1 MKGKLIALTVVM
13 LGLMLG
19 TIGAVQATTSYYVC
33 HIVADHPWAEP
44 HYNYLVVGSLNGHF
58 YDGDPSRPKHG
69 EWSWRHWARLW
80 DFVTVA
86 GDTDCDGVVVPTA
99 TIAPTATTVPTATLV
114 PTEIPTDVP
123 TDEPT
128 AIPTEVP
135 TEEPTPTSIPTD
147 RPTDEPIPTEV
158 PPIETE
164 EPPTEGCVGASYHV
178 WLFQTDEELGWYF
191 RGGECQIYTRG
202 YQPSTE
208 DISRLCDVPCRD
220 YRYDGRLVGHGV
232 VEVDCYGNVTSQP
245 RWLYRTDA
253 AYALGADA
261 LYGGCDA
268 TSCEE

>member
-1 MKGKLIALTVVM
+1 MRGKLIALTVVL

-19 TIGAVQATTSYYVC
+19 TVGAVQAPASYYVC
-33 HIVADHPWAEP
+33 HITASPWSEP
-44 HYNYLVVGSLNGHF
+44 HYNYLVVGNLNGHF

-69 EWSWRHWARLW
+69 EWSWRHWRVLY

-86 GDTDCDGVVVPTA
+86 GDTDCDGAGPVPTA
-99 TIAPTATTVPTATLV
+99 TTAPTATTVPTATLV
-114 PTEIPTDVP
+114 PTAIPTEIPTDV
-123 TDEPT
+123 PT

-178 WLFQTDEELGWYF
+178 WLFQTDEEIGWYF

-253 AYALGADA
+253 AYAFGTDA
-261 LYGGCDA
+261 LYGGCDES
-268 TSCEE
+268 SCE